1 MWDKEKLIS
10 IQFFI
15 DTEAHYVG
23 VVLLV
28 IQYKGGSSAGTPGL
42 KFFMGLF
49 LKIWLQNTHL

>member
-15 DTEAHYVG
+15 DTEAHYMYVG

-42 KFFMGLF
+42 KFFKGLF
-49 LKIWLQNTHL
+49 LKI